1 MLSPVAIPR
10 LQSYIQTP
18 TPSVS
23 AALKPPSDG
32 WSYELTMRQQPVAAR
47 ACGFGERDR
56 RVIDP
61 PPILELKVS
70 HPTAGKEMVE
80 QRLRNNYYVVHCS
93 LWGAEE
99 DRDSGAMDDPRLPS
113 DGRGDG
119 AGGGAARGGGSG
131 QRRLMGTLVASPF
144 VGLDE
149 FGKEGCFFC
158 FPDLSCRTTGRYRLK
173 FNMCLLDASEM
184 MRGDRRAFVATTMSG
199 VVTVYAAKDF
209 PGMSS
214 SSKLT
219 RRLKEQG
226 CLISVKKGI
235 ERVGERKGKAAAV
248 KGEEDEEDDDDASTP
263 TGRS

>member
-1 MLSPVAIPR
+1 M
-10 LQSYIQTP
+10 
-18 TPSVS
+18 
-23 AALKPPSDG
+23 
-32 WSYELTMRQQPVAAR
+32 
-47 ACGFGERDR
+47 
-56 RVIDP
+56 IDP

-99 DRDSGAMDDPRLPS
+99 DRDSGAMDDPRLAS
-113 DGRGDG
+113 DGPGMK
-119 AGGGAARGGGSG
+119 GGGSG

-173 FNMCLLDASEM
+173 FNMCLLDPAEM
-184 MRGDRRAFVATTMSG
+184 VRGDRRAFVASAMSG

-248 KGEEDEEDDDDASTP
+248 KGEEGEEDDDDASTP